1 MFKAGLVCIEVN
13 FEQESDSDEPEPLK
27 MEHFYFG
34 LDLWLGGL
42 LLSAIF
48 LLAEIIIHRRRKSQN
63 NVAMLRLEEPSITQ
77 STLDLDVSENI

>member
-13 FEQESDSDEPEPLK
+13 FEQESDSDEPEPLR

-34 LDLWLGGL
+34 LGLWFGGL

-48 LLAEIIIHRRRKSQN
+48 LLAEIIINRRRNTQN
-63 NVAMLRLEEPSITQ
+63 DVAIVTLEEPSVTQ
-77 STLDLDVSENI
+77 STS